1 MVAPLRTNEDLSW
14 RISADAPRAT
24 AREADGQRSRMP
36 LRARSCATPRPSMA
50 PPSSPAFSGFVYWFV
65 AARLAPAAAVGTAS
79 AIQSAAQFLGI
90 FCVIGLNTLL
100 ISELAADK
108 SEARSLMLTAAAG
121 VGVVAYI
128 LSAGVGIG
136 LASLS
141 TTLREGLNGPGSIL
155 IFAVLSA
162 LTTVLVLLDDAC
174 IGLLR
179 GDFSSGAMPSSR

>member
-1 MVAPLRTNEDLSW
+1 MVAHVKANKELSVEGSPLT
-14 RISADAPRAT
+14 
-24 AREADGQRSRMP
+24 
-36 LRARSCATPRPSMA
+36 LRGRLLVNPIAGIKETLEGPIVRNAAALYGTTIITSIL
-50 PPSSPAFSGFVYWFV
+50 GFVYWFV

-128 LSAGVGIG
+128 ISAGVGIG

-141 TTLREGLNGPGSIL
+141 STLH
-155 IFAVLSA
+155 
-162 LTTVLVLLDDAC
+162 
-174 IGLLR
+174 
-179 GDFSSGAMPSSR
+179 